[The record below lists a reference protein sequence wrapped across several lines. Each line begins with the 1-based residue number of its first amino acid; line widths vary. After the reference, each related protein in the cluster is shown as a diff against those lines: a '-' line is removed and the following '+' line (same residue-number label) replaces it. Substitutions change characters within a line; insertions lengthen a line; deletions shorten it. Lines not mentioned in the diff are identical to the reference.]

1 MKHKPEE
8 TPEIARRK
16 AEAIESLQHECQ
28 QILAA
33 IWRGE
38 CEAYYDPR
46 LDRVRV
52 FAAGHESLY

>member
-1 MKHKPEE
+1 MKRKPED

-16 AEAIESLQHECQ
+16 AEAIAEMRHECE

-38 CEAYYDPR
+38 CEAYYDAHM
-46 LDRVRV
+46 DTVRV
-52 FAAGHESLY
+52 CAAGHERLY